1 MQNFLKVDD
10 RRAQRLL
17 RNSALSSGVVPLCS
31 AQQMSEQGAS
41 AAHEAELRF
50 AYAARHTSLSRP
62 RSVSCVRRPLERVG
76 RSIMRLAPL
85 VVWGALL
92 LAPIRLEAATLTTTQ
107 TLSAVISPLGGFFT
121 IPSSVPLTK
130 TGTAFNNFT
139 GSLSIPYRERTTQ
152 STGGGTITVEATAD
166 FTPVHGPSIASPP
179 STGDALTYTCSA
191 ATLGTN
197 CSGPLTVSTTKATNV
212 VTFSATECTGGGG
225 SCSTANPNTVTVNF
239 TLTDDPKYKTGSYS
253 ATLTFTISAS

>member
-17 RNSALSSGVVPLCS
+17 RNSALSSVVVPLCG
-31 AQQMSEQGAS
+31 AREVSEQGAS
-41 AAHEAELRF
+41 AAHEGELRF
-50 AYAARHTSLSRP
+50 EYAARHASLSRP
-62 RSVSCVRRPLERVG
+62 RSGSCVRRPLERVG

-85 VVWGALL
+85 VAVVALL

-107 TLSAVISPLGGFFT
+107 TLKAVISPLGGLFSF
-121 IPSSVPLTK
+121 PNSVTLTK

-139 GSLSIPYRERTTQ
+139 GSLSIQYRERTTQ
-152 STGGGTITVEATAD
+152 STGGGTITVKATAD
-166 FTPVHGPSIASPP
+166 FTPANGPSIASPP
-179 STGDALTYTCSA
+179 HAGDALTYTCSA

-197 CSGPLTVSTTKATNV
+197 CSGPLTVSTAASTNV
-212 VTFSATECTGGGG
+212 VTFSASECTGGGG